1 MSSNVVHRLLN
12 TPQTFVYFPAKPEP
26 TREWYNLKE
35 LTKSWSGSPI
45 PLQNT
50 LELPVTN
57 LTPQIELLTNGGF
70 FSEELRR
77 SWVIIFGTE
86 SANMFLYVPK
96 YSELPLETP
105 FWFCASDFGAR
116 RGWKLSNSV
125 FVSVLRPAEVGK
137 SSWKLKISSK
147 R

>member
-1 MSSNVVHRLLN
+1 M
-12 TPQTFVYFPAKPEP
+12 
-26 TREWYNLKE
+26 
-35 LTKSWSGSPI
+35 
-45 PLQNT
+45 QNT

-57 LTPQIELLTNGGF
+57 PTPQIELSTNGDF

-77 SWVIIFGTE
+77 SWPIIFGKE
-86 SANMFLYVPK
+86 PANMFLYVPK

-105 FWFCASDFGAR
+105 FWFYASDFG
-116 RGWKLSNSV
+116 GSKLIHFV

-137 SSWKLKISSK
+137 S